1 MKELKTAF
9 LLFALLTLLLGGI
22 YPAVVTV
29 TARILFSDQA
39 GGSLITDRSGR
50 LIGSSLIGQDFS
62 GEKYFWPR
70 PSATGSYPYNPLL
83 SAGSN
88 LAPTHPELIREV
100 GERIHRLRQ
109 TGVDGVLP
117 ADLVSSS
124 ASGLDPHISPE
135 SARLQIARVAKGRG
149 LSNEQVEKLVAG
161 SIEGR
166 QLGVLGMPRVN
177 VVALNLALDKAS
189 P

>member
-1 MKELKTAF
+1 MKDLKAAL
-9 LLFALLTLLLGGI
+9 LLFAILTLLLGGI
-22 YPAVVTV
+22 YPTVVTV
-29 TARILFSDQA
+29 AARILFPDQA
-39 GGSLITDRSGR
+39 GGSLITDKDGKV
-50 LIGSSLIGQDFS
+50 IGSHLIGQEFT

-70 PSATGSYPYNPLL
+70 PSATGGFPYNPQL
-83 SAGSN
+83 SAGAN
-88 LAPTHPELIREV
+88 LGPTHPELIRQV
-100 GERIHRLRQ
+100 RERIYRLRQ
-109 TGVDGVLP
+109 TGVDGAIP
-117 ADLVSSS
+117 ADLVSAS

-166 QLGVLGMPRVN
+166 QLGALGIPRVN
-177 VVALNLALDKAS
+177 VLALNLALDKAS